1 MLKKYVKIWLARI
14 FIRYKPG
21 WSKKKVSEKWRDHNK
36 KKPEKVEL
44 TSSCNTIH
52 VSFVNE
58 SVISLIDDYLKSVL
72 RSCQMARMEL
82 SAKTINSFMTEVPI
96 L

>member
-1 MLKKYVKIWLARI
+1 M
-14 FIRYKPG
+14 
-21 WSKKKVSEKWRDHNK
+21 
-36 KKPEKVEL
+36 EL

-52 VSFVNE
+52 VWFVNE

>member
-1 MLKKYVKIWLARI
+1 MQESSSDINQDEARKKLVKNDETIT
-14 FIRYKPG
+14 
-21 WSKKKVSEKWRDHNK
+21 KKTQ
-36 KKPEKVEL
+36 KKP
-44 TSSCNTIH
+44 SCNTIH